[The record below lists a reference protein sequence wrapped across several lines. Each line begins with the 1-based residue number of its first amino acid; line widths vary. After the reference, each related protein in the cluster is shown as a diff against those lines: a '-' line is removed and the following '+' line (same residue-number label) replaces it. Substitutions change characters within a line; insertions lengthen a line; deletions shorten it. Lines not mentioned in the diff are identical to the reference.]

1 MAIKRES
8 RGATRLAILDL
19 GTNSVRFDIHEV
31 ADKRAPRL
39 IHREKLMVRLG
50 EKLFETGR
58 LDSQAIR
65 RTLQALGN
73 FKKTA
78 VELKVHK
85 WVAFATSALR
95 EAKDRDRLLIPAK
108 KKFGITIEV
117 ISGQEEAR
125 LIARGILA
133 NERGLKRNFA
143 FVDIGGGSMEIS
155 VCRDRKV
162 IYSKSFPLGA
172 ARLQQ
177 VYLKATPP
185 LKKKGHD
192 PVRAAKKEIRR
203 LLEPES
209 QHFDLDLDLVCGSS
223 GTVRALSRIFKR
235 MSGSEK
241 IEFDSLKKL
250 TKRMA
255 DMTQDELLALPGMEP
270 RRSDLILAGSLVFEE
285 CLKALDV
292 DVAVA
297 TDYSLRDGIFARE
310 IQRLEL
316 EHQRPTEVDLE
327 PLFRQAARLGDDVRE
342 LKSLVHL
349 GERLF
354 FQLESV
360 HRLPEKW
367 LTYLKLALLYRNAGK
382 LISPLETERHTAY
395 IVRHADLPLYE
406 GWEVEFVAQLCLHQF
421 QKKVNA
427 ANLMALSPQAK
438 EVFPK
443 MLALFQIADAL
454 HPGGVTVPAGLRARM
469 APRHLHLRVP
479 RGKSAELSL
488 MRLQQRKAFFEKVFG
503 RQLDATVT

>member
-1 MAIKRES
+1 MRTTGES
-8 RGATRLAILDL
+8 RSATRLAILDL

-31 ADKRAPRL
+31 ADKSAPRL

-50 EKLFETGR
+50 ERLFQTGR

-78 VELKVHK
+78 TELKVHK
-85 WVAFATSALR
+85 WVAFGTSALR
-95 EAKDRDRLLIPAK
+95 EARDRDRLLIPAK
-108 KKFGITIEV
+108 KKFGINIEV

-133 NERGLKRNFA
+133 NERGLKGNFA

-155 VCRDRKV
+155 LCRDRKV

-172 ARLQQ
+172 ARMQQ
-177 VYLKATPP
+177 VYLKSTPP
-185 LKKKGHD
+185 RVD
-192 PVRAAKKEIRR
+192 RRRNPMRDAKKEIRR
-203 LLEPES
+203 LLEPEKA
-209 QHFDLDLDLVCGSS
+209 HFDMGLTLVCGSS

-235 MSGSEK
+235 MTGSEQ
-241 IEFDSLKKL
+241 IQLDGLKKL
-250 TKRMA
+250 TKKMA
-255 DMTQDELLALPGMEP
+255 SMTQAELLALPGMEP

-292 DVAVA
+292 DVAMS

-316 EHQRPTEVDLE
+316 EHQRPTEVDLD

-354 FQLESV
+354 FQLQPV
-360 HRLPEKW
+360 HRLPDRW

-382 LISPLETERHTAY
+382 VISPLETERHTAY

-406 GWEVEFVAQLCLHQF
+406 GWEVEFVAQLCLHKYE
-421 QKKVNA
+421 KKVNP
-427 ANLMALSPQAK
+427 ANLMALSPPAK
-438 EVFPK
+438 LIFPK
-443 MLALFQIADAL
+443 ILALFQIADAL
-454 HPGGVTVPAGLRARM
+454 HPKDGIVPAGLRARIL
-469 APRHLHLRVP
+469 PRQLILRVP
-479 RGKSAELSL
+479 RSKSAELSL
-488 MRLQQRKAFFEKVFG
+488 MRLQQRKPFFEKVFG
-503 RQLDATVT
+503 KTLDATVA